1 MHMSDSI
8 CNGRRWIHLC
18 ISFFPF
24 FSLTCF
30 CKYSEIPLISHTQ
43 NRSYNVSE
51 LFWSVLFMRLSSG
64 VFVFTLMKRCDRFA
78 TMLISCVSL
87 CVWWSWL
94 RSSDWKDFYLWSFCL
109 AAFFFFRHIKAA
121 LTFILH
127 HWRRF
132 WIRIFFDKTRG
143 SLVLRF
149 LKLSL
154 VQYMYCISG
163 TLSSSGDHCAP

>member
-18 ISFFPF
+18 ISYFPF
-24 FSLTCF
+24 FSITCF

-109 AAFFFFRHIKAA
+109 AAFFFSSHQSSFNIYSTSLTPFFEYASFLIKRVA
-121 LTFILH
+121 LLY
-127 HWRRF
+127 WDF
-132 WIRIFFDKTRG
+132 WNY
-143 SLVLRF
+143 L
-149 LKLSL
+149 
-154 VQYMYCISG
+154 
-163 TLSSSGDHCAP
+163 